1 MTFTTVPVAP
11 FEQFADEIPG
21 FTSDEQQL
29 SETLRTTIFVSGA
42 SAASQGRASYILG
55 DEGERQW
62 LPNTLTCWLND
73 LNIITQTYEQY
84 DPVEKLLVP
93 VTSINGTTWCYR
105 MGLDSWS
112 STSLLSAVKQMS
124 RPQLAERVQISLNP
138 KGRATFISVACVTQD
153 LASYQR
159 VEIPRADIGRKLGY
173 TEMLDVISYFHLAQS
188 ANQADINKVVSQSLA
203 PATALLNASP
213 VEAELAPL
221 EPMSKPKQARRKTTT
236 RAKSKKTA
244 ASANAKLVE

>member
-1 MTFTTVPVAP
+1 MTFQPMPIAP
-11 FEQFADEIPG
+11 FEQLADEIPG
-21 FTSDEQQL
+21 FTSDEQRL
-29 SETLRTTIFVSGA
+29 NESVRTTIFVSGT

-112 STSLLSAVKQMS
+112 SSSLLSAMKQMS
-124 RPQLAERVQISLNP
+124 RPQLAERIQITLSP
-138 KGRATFISVACVTQD
+138 KGRATFISFACISED
-153 LASYQR
+153 LSSYRR
-159 VEIPRADIGRKLGY
+159 VSIPEDDLGRKLGY
-173 TEMLDVISYFHLAQS
+173 TEMLDVISYFHLAQ
-188 ANQADINKVVSQSLA
+188 AVNQSEINKLA
-203 PATALLNASP
+203 SSSIADSKALIEAS
-213 VEAELAPL
+213 VEEVEPAPL
-221 EPMSKPKQARRKTTT
+221 ETMSKPKQARRKTATSAKTT
-236 RAKSKKTA
+236 KTVLTVDAK
-244 ASANAKLVE
+244 